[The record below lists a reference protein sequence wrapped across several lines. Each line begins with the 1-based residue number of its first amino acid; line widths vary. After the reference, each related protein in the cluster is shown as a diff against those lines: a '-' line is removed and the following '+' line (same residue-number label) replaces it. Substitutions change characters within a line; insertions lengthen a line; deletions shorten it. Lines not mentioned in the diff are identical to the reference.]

1 MALALTNWIFYLT
14 ALIFLLIM
22 YVFFGV
28 FSLRR
33 YLNEKESDRETA
45 YLQLF
50 YGLAFI
56 FNGIGRFVL
65 AIFDIITEFDA
76 ANYNPITLTYWR
88 IGSGLQILG
97 VGMYFYLMEKR
108 VMRGRDKYIL
118 LIIYFLLPAIGIL
131 FIPDIITVTFLIIF
145 GMLFA
150 VYIPIAYL
158 YIAKISDGII
168 RKRALLIFLGLLVMI
183 LGSLLPSEIVIVPLT
198 QNSSLERIHVH
209 IIAFAVII
217 IGGIILFYGVK

>member
-1 MALALTNWIFYLT
+1 MSITLIDWIFYYIV
-14 ALIFLLIM
+14 LIFLLIM
-22 YVFFGV
+22 YVFFGA

-33 YLNEKESDRETA
+33 FLNEKESDREIA
-45 YLQLF
+45 NLQLF

-65 AIFDIITEFDA
+65 AIFDTITEFDA
-76 ANYNPITLTYWR
+76 ANYNPFTLIYWR

-108 VMRGRDKYIL
+108 VMKGRDKYLL
-118 LIIYFLLPAIGIL
+118 LIIYFLLPTIGIF
-131 FIPDIITVTFLIIF
+131 FIPDIVTATLLIIF

-150 VYIPIAYL
+150 IYIPVAYL
-158 YIAKISDGII
+158 YIANISDGIV

-183 LGSLLPSEIVIVPLT
+183 LGSFLPAEIVIVPLT
-198 QNSSLERIHVH
+198 QYTLLERIHVH